1 MEGEAGA
8 AARGRGGAARLAGR
22 EMTLQ
27 ESCSQSLQAHFPPR
41 RSGHGLRKHS
51 FHPVLSPPSQ
61 KANAN
66 TLATLAAKV
75 LLFLSQSI
83 PPPECPGY
91 GQSREH
97 PRPPAPRLVSRLR
110 LRGGRRGPPRESDGL
125 FPVVVVEQFVLF
137 TRPPLAPHPLG
148 KYSAHVS
155 SSLCPTSARHRGPR
169 PPPPPPSSP
178 LTVTSHNPERRGG
191 GECPAPRS
199 PPALH
204 PIVFPPQCTPTH
216 SSPPLLPLPP
226 EVRPACPRP
235 PPLTHTHTRVSWGR
249 GSRGV

>member
-1 MEGEAGA
+1 M
-8 AARGRGGAARLAGR
+8 
-22 EMTLQ
+22 
-27 ESCSQSLQAHFPPR
+27 
-41 RSGHGLRKHS
+41 
-51 FHPVLSPPSQ
+51 
-61 KANAN
+61 
-66 TLATLAAKV
+66 
-75 LLFLSQSI
+75 
-83 PPPECPGY
+83 
-91 GQSREH
+91 
-97 PRPPAPRLVSRLR
+97 
-110 LRGGRRGPPRESDGL
+110 
-125 FPVVVVEQFVLF
+125 
-137 TRPPLAPHPLG
+137 
-148 KYSAHVS
+148 
-155 SSLCPTSARHRGPR
+155 SARHRGPR

-249 GSRGV
+249 GRGVCRYSKADTPSFQPQLSPHHPRSTLPVLDLTFTPFPKSPVPLWSSGDKLLRQCLIHRQLNQLRALRGGRRTNRLPPTLPPTHTHTPEGGRLEGRERRSAWTAA